1 MVDQDRTRA
10 PHGMMVASLGCRRCR
25 GSAGL
30 VPHLHLCGCVASQAE
45 VLDTMVVGAIGV
57 AGGIGLHEH
66 SRW

>member
-1 MVDQDRTRA
+1 MRYLK
-10 PHGMMVASLGCRRCR
+10 PLW
-25 GSAGL
+25 L
-30 VPHLHLCGCVASQAE
+30 VASQAE

>member
-1 MVDQDRTRA
+1 MAMLAIPGTMPA
-10 PHGMMVASLGCRRCR
+10 AMVATSSCRSC
-25 GSAGL
+25 GISAGL
-30 VPHLHLCGCVASQAE
+30 FPHLHLYGCVASQAE